1 MKAFVEAARKKWGE
15 RGLMLRILL
24 GTGMSAAELI
34 NLSVEDFTLA
44 RGYVIIRNLGTTK
57 SRKVHL
63 AEPLQKEIWDYIE
76 GGGRGPLFGRVAGKR
91 RTLERVHRLVA
102 QTGKEAGIDQRVN
115 AADIRWTIGRLLR
128 EQGASGDEVLAF
140 LGYKT
145 DITNPF
151 TSPAG
156 VFGLLME

>member
-1 MKAFVEAARKKWGE
+1 MKAFVEAAGE
-15 RGLMLRILL
+15 KEYVRGLMLRILL
-24 GTGMSAAELI
+24 GTGMSAGELI

-44 RGYVIIRNLGTTK
+44 RGYVIIRSPGTTQ
-57 SRKVHL
+57 SRKLHL

-91 RTLERVHRLVA
+91 RTLERVRRLVA
-102 QTGKEAGIDQRVN
+102 QTGKEAGIEQRVN
-115 AADIRWTIGRLLR
+115 AADIRWTIERLLR
-128 EQGASGDEVLAF
+128 EQGASRDEALAF

-145 DITNPF
+145 DITHPF